1 MSKNISILNH
11 QIKYQGQILD
21 SDVTEAIQDVS
32 NDEMV
37 YGIKLKLQ
45 EVTTEKNGKYWAS
58 GISVVAHMKNPKI
71 PAIHFNTRFI
81 VTSKEWFGG

>member
-11 QIKYQGQILD
+11 QIKNQGQILD

-45 EVTTEKNGKYWAS
+45 EVTTESSGKYSCVIANHYGVLTKS
-58 GISVVAHMKNPKI
+58 INIEVG
-71 PAIHFNTRFI
+71 
-81 VTSKEWFGG
+81 E